1 MRRRIAALLT
11 GLACLLAACGSDQ
24 PVRGF
29 STQMLRAVDRMSDQ
43 DFAVPVD
50 GGQVALLPV
59 FSEKKLTE
67 AHPGVKRAVI
77 GIQDPLRNAGIV
89 FEALKHAVGEGAE
102 SMIVVPQFLAAQDVE
117 RHGLG
122 PDFARW
128 TIEGWRDG
136 GNSRPSG
143 LRDTGALVS
152 SFGVLD
158 AMLLYLADRAVFPDL
173 TEIVVAGYGFSGRM
187 VQLYAATGK
196 GFGAPAAAGINLRF
210 VVAASDTYVY
220 FDEQRPGGRGET
232 GFAPFERETC
242 QGFNQWPYGAVLPV
256 VYAYGQ
262 SGLQMAR
269 IYAGLDVTYLIGDRD
284 NDPVDRSCE
293 ARAQGRSRSERAEM
307 YLKHVALVAGTP
319 PARQRV
325 LIAHGAEASAAGLFA
340 SPCGR
345 AVLTGG
351 SC

>member
-1 MRRRIAALLT
+1 MRRRDAAMLALLA
-11 GLACLLAACGSDQ
+11 GLLSACSSDQ

-29 STQMLRAVDRMSDQ
+29 STQMLRAVERMSDQ

-50 GGQVALLPV
+50 GGQTALLPV

-67 AHPGVKRAVI
+67 PHPGLKRAVI
-77 GIQDPLRNAGIV
+77 GIQDPLRNAGII
-89 FEALKHAVGEGAE
+89 FDALKLAVGEGGE
-102 SMIVVPQFLAAQDVE
+102 SMILVPQFLAAQDVE

-158 AMLLYLADRAVFPDL
+158 AMLLYLADRTLFPDL
-173 TEIVVAGYGFSGRM
+173 TEIVITGYGFSGRM
-187 VQLYAATGK
+187 VQLYAASGK

-220 FDEQRPGGRGET
+220 FDEQRPGRGET

-269 IYAGLDVTYLIGDRD
+269 IYAGLDVTYLIGERD

-293 ARAQGRSRSERAEM
+293 ARAQGRSRIERAEM
-307 YLKHVALVAGTP
+307 YLKHVGLVAGTP
-319 PARQRV
+319 PARQR
-325 LIAHGAEASAAGLFA
+325 IAVARGADASAAGLFA
-340 SPCGR
+340 STCGR